1 MLDDKYGG
9 MIDKKNVDFFN
20 DDNKQRR
27 VLKMREQANFLER
40 AVILKKRISFFGI
53 FAANEKIEHLDALYE
68 NMKE

>member
-1 MLDDKYGG
+1 
-9 MIDKKNVDFFN
+9 
-20 DDNKQRR
+20 
-27 VLKMREQANFLER
+27 MREQANFLER